1 MKDSTLFRLL
11 LAAAAALCLFAV
23 IYLHT
28 FSQSGDNSERVSFVV
43 EHFYEPEDA
52 KQDTAVPSQEDSA
65 AEDFAADIN
74 DIDDGFDLADGL
86 YDTDLYLDKIKDFQA
101 KVESAARQQQERAEN
116 SSADETEDDNNDR
129 DNINDHNDIYD
140 NDDYYAYE
148 DSSDDEDNSASS
160 RAKAVI
166 IDTDF
171 ASDSDDVIAVRLA
184 MCLQDAEMLDIR
196 GIALSTTY
204 SRSPLAVHSLCYQ
217 DGYGSIPVAMDTSGN
232 GVQVHTEY
240 VDVMSEMARSRSDYD
255 QPVQMYR
262 RILSESDTKVNIITL
277 GFLQNIQVL
286 MNSKPDQYS
295 PLTGRELISEKV
307 DTLYITGGNSTGKP
321 SFNFYWTGEKVIN
334 AARDVSKEFPARVVF
349 LQSDLGD
356 DTFCGQFYQT
366 KDSNHRDIVTKALY
380 ANDQYGG
387 VVAWDV
393 FSIWCAAQDINNNLD
408 ASFLELEPGNQ
419 YVSHTGAT
427 QWTADSNGR
436 HYKMYKRMQGSYYSQ
451 IMNGLLLKKL
461 NGPS

>member
-11 LAAAAALCLFAV
+11 LAAAAALCFFAV

-28 FSQSGDNSERVSFVV
+28 FRQSGDNSERVSFVV
-43 EHFYEPEDA
+43 EHFYEQEDA
-52 KQDTAVPSQEDSA
+52 KQDTAVPSQEGSA
-65 AEDFAADIN
+65 TEDFAADIN
-74 DIDDGFDLADGL
+74 GIDDGFDLADGL

-101 KVESAARQQQERAEN
+101 KVESTARQQQERAKD
-116 SSADETEDDNNDR
+116 SSADDTEDETDR
-129 DNINDHNDIYD
+129 DDNHDIYD

-148 DSSDDEDNSASS
+148 DNSALS

-171 ASDSDDVIAVRLA
+171 ASDSDDVVAVRLA

-240 VDVMSEMARSRSDYD
+240 VDVMSEMARSRSDYE

-277 GFLQNIQVL
+277 GFLQNIQAL

-408 ASFLELEPGNQ
+408 DSFLDLEQGSQ

-461 NGPS
+461 NGHS